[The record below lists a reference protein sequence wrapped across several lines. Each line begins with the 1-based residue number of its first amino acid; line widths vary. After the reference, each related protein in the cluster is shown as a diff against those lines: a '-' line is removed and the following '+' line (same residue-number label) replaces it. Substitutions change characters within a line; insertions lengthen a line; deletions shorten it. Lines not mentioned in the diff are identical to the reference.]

1 MLQIASGSTLDARKG
16 PINEVVVFLFFAY
29 VRGNQGISSVVNQD
43 EMSQIE
49 PGSALDLRW
58 AQLMR
63 PRSFF
68 FFALWVGR
76 GGRAPC
82 LWSLYCCGLNGLGR
96 QTGSMHLE

>member
-68 FFALWVGR
+68 FLLCGSDVGDVH
-76 GGRAPC
+76 PV
-82 LWSLYCCGLNGLGR
+82 CGLYIVAG
-96 QTGSMHLE
+96 